1 MLMSNFR
8 VKLLKIKRLMTG
20 LMAIAFAT
28 ACLPGFALDTSTE
41 PLSLKQFTELLP
53 KTFKPK
59 NDSPRG
65 FCTWALEPEAKEN
78 ERLEIYNSSQ
88 NPAFDNETKAVLQVL
103 LNNHRIAPDS
113 HWHIRFTND
122 GKISATAGD
131 NQISYEP
138 FIKKMQQTI
147 KKNWSPPK
155 QTQNK
160 LAKVRFKIKFDGT
173 ISNIKLVT
181 LSDNEEYDKA
191 ALAAIVAMGKLD
203 PLPDGAPDAVDIEFD
218 FAYNINSPPPLK
230 PSGPAKSALIEALW
244 QASIN
249 NQMQKV
255 KEENKDLTPV
265 ITPKAKAK

>member
-1 MLMSNFR
+1 M
-8 VKLLKIKRLMTG
+8 KIKRVISG
-20 LMAIAFAT
+20 LVAIAFAT
-28 ACLPGFALDTSTE
+28 AYLPGFALDTSTA
-41 PLSLKQFTELLP
+41 PLSLKQFTELIP

-65 FCTWALEPEAKEN
+65 FCTWSLEPEAKED

-88 NPAFDNETKAVLQVL
+88 SPAFDNETKALLQLL
-103 LNNHRIAPDS
+103 LNKHRLAPDS
-113 HWHIRFTND
+113 HWHIRFSKQGQITV
-122 GKISATAGD
+122 TAGD
-131 NQISYEP
+131 SQIDYVP

-147 KKNWSPPK
+147 KKNWYPPK

-230 PSGPAKSALIEALW
+230 PSGPAKSAVIDALW